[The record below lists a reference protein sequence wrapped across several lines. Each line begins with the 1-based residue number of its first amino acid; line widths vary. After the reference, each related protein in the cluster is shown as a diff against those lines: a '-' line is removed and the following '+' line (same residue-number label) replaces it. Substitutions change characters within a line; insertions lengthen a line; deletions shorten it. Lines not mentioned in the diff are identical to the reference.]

1 MIILCPFTSKAERSF
16 DVSMNEGFCLTLVCT
31 HDKNENEVNPL
42 NKKFSIIAMVAL
54 LASCGSLAP
63 VAQGPVVSDGV
74 LVKLALNTPVNVT
87 TVSNGQPVRVTFSK
101 TTSTPDLVLSFSGI
115 QYTDG
120 SPSVFRT
127 TKLSSTTKK
136 DDFGNPVQFTNS
148 SIYHFDSTG
157 VFGNSATPSQNQNCT
172 PGAAPYLFCSN
183 SFNLILGKDIPAD
196 SYEFI
201 FYPTA
206 GTTKVKVALSA
217 PITQPL

>member
-1 MIILCPFTSKAERSF
+1 M
-16 DVSMNEGFCLTLVCT
+16 
-31 HDKNENEVNPL
+31 
-42 NKKFSIIAMVAL
+42 NKKFSIIAMVSL

-74 LVKLALNTPVNVT
+74 LVKLALNVPVNVT
-87 TVSNGQPVRVTFSK
+87 TVSNGQPVRVTFTK

-148 SIYHFDSTG
+148 SIYHFDSTL
-157 VFGNSATPSQNQNCT
+157 VFGGTAQSSDRRCT
-172 PGAAPYLFCSN
+172 AEAPYLFCSN
-183 SFNLILGKDIPAD
+183 SFNLIIGKDIPAD